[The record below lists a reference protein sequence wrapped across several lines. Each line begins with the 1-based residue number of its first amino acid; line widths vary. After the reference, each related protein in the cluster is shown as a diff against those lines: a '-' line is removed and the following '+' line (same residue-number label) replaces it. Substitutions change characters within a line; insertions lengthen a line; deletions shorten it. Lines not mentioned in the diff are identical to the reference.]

1 MRKLIFL
8 LLCSICF
15 VSMAGC
21 SDTYRDLADSKDT
34 VIEDLVEAKDHFIDS
49 LAKTTNNIFSSFAE
63 FFNRSEMY

>member
-8 LLCSICF
+8 LLCSVCF

-49 LAKTTNNIFSSFAE
+49 LVETTDNIFGSLAD
-63 FFNRSEMY
+63 FFNGTD

>member
-8 LLCSICF
+8 LLCSVCF

-34 VIEDLVEAKDHFIDS
+34 VIEDLVEAKDNFIDS
-49 LAKTTNNIFSSFAE
+49 LAETTDNIFSSLAD
-63 FFNRSEMY
+63 FFNGTD

>member
-8 LLCSICF
+8 LLCSVCL

-34 VIEDLVEAKDHFIDS
+34 VIEDLVEAKDNFIDS
-49 LAKTTNNIFSSFAE
+49 LAETTDNIFSSLAD
-63 FFNRSEMY
+63 FFNGTD